1 MIDQKDGSIVH
12 SKVKALMISLPLT
25 SPEKKATSQSKGGLI
40 SEVILT
46 FVSFKKGCTANDYR
60 QTTDKLIF
68 KHVISTLR

>member
-40 SEVILT
+40 SKVILT
-46 FVSFKKGCTANDYR
+46 FVSFKKGWVGGPKMA
-60 QTTDKLIF
+60 IF
-68 KHVISTLR
+68 VHV